1 MTAQLIDGKAIAA
14 SLRQQIALRDADRRQ
29 QVLRAPWLAVILVG
43 SDPASQVYVS
53 HKRKDC
59 EEVGF
64 VSQAYDLP
72 AATAQDELMALI
84 DRLNDEPSIDG
95 ILVQLPL
102 PEHLDASLLLERI
115 RPDKDVDGFHPYNI
129 GRLAQRMPLL
139 RPCTPKGIMTLLHS
153 TGVDLYGMHAVVVG
167 ASNIVGRP
175 MAMELLLAGCTVTV
189 THRFT
194 KDLPL
199 HVGQADIIVVA
210 AGKPGLVHGEWVKPG
225 AIVIDV
231 GINRQADGKLIGD
244 VVYETALP
252 RAGWITP
259 VPGGVGPLTNAIL
272 LTHLMRAARDQAA
285 HLMPAGAS
293 SLQLGEPGTTR

>member
-1 MTAQLIDGKAIAA
+1 MTAKLIDGKAIAA
-14 SLRQQIALRDADRRQ
+14 NLRQQIAQRVAQRREQGLRT
-29 QVLRAPWLAVILVG
+29 PGLAVILVG

-64 VSQAYDLP
+64 ISQAYDLP
-72 AATAQDELMALI
+72 SETTQTELTDLI
-84 DRLNDEPSIDG
+84 DRLNDDPAIDG
-95 ILVQLPL
+95 ILLQLPL
-102 PEHLDASLLLERI
+102 PEHLESSSLLERI
-115 RPDKDVDGFHPYNI
+115 RPDKDVDGFHPYNV
-129 GRLAQRMPLL
+129 GRLAQRIPLL
-139 RPCTPKGIMTLLHS
+139 RPCTPKGIMTLLES
-153 TGVDLYGMHAVVVG
+153 TGVDLYGKDAVVVG

-194 KDLPL
+194 QDLAG
-199 HVGQADIIVVA
+199 HVGRADLVVVA
-210 AGKPGLVHGEWVKPG
+210 AGKPGLVKGEWIKQG

-231 GINRQADGKLIGD
+231 GINRQDDGKLVGD

-259 VPGGVGPLTNAIL
+259 VPGGVGPMTRACL
-272 LTHLMRAARDQAA
+272 LENTLYAAETL
-285 HLMPAGAS
+285 HS
-293 SLQLGEPGTTR
+293 

>member
-1 MTAQLIDGKAIAA
+1 MTAQLIDGKTIAA
-14 SLRQQIALRDADRRQ
+14 NIRQHIAKRVAERHSQ
-29 QVLRAPWLAVILVG
+29 NLRAPGLAVILVG

-64 VSQAYDLP
+64 LSVAHDLP
-72 AATAQDELMALI
+72 ADTSQKALMSLI
-84 DRLNDEPSIDG
+84 DSLNEDPTIDG

-102 PEHLDASLLLERI
+102 PRHLDASQLLERI

-139 RPCTPKGIMTLLHS
+139 QPCTPRGVMNLLQS
-153 TGVDLYGMHAVVVG
+153 TGIDLHGLDAVVVG

-175 MAMELLLAGCTVTV
+175 MALELLLAGCTVTV

-194 KDLPL
+194 RNLAEHVQRADL
-199 HVGQADIIVVA
+199 VVVA
-210 AGKPGLVHGEWVKPG
+210 TGITGLVKGDWIKKG

-231 GINRQADGKLIGD
+231 GINRQADGRLIGD
-244 VVYETALP
+244 VEFEPAAQ

-259 VPGGVGPLTNAIL
+259 VPGGVGPMTRACL
-272 LTHLMRAARDQAA
+272 LENTLYAAE
-285 HLMPAGAS
+285 
-293 SLQLGEPGTTR
+293 QLHA

>member
-14 SLRQQIALRDADRRQ
+14 RLRQRIAQRVAERRQ
-29 QVLRAPWLAVILVG
+29 QGLRTPGLAVILVG

-64 VSQAYDLP
+64 ISQAFDLP
-72 AATAQDELMALI
+72 DSTTQQALTDLI
-84 DRLNDEPSIDG
+84 DRLNDDATVDG
-95 ILVQLPL
+95 ILLQLPL
-102 PEHLDASLLLERI
+102 PEHLDASTLLERI
-115 RPDKDVDGFHPYNI
+115 RPDKDVDGFHPFNA
-129 GRLAQRMPLL
+129 GRLAQRIPLL
-139 RPCTPKGIMTLLHS
+139 RPCTPKGIMELLK
-153 TGVDLYGMHAVVVG
+153 TTEQDLYGMEAVVVG

-194 KDLPL
+194 KDLAS
-199 HVGQADIIVVA
+199 HVARADLVVVA
-210 AGKPGLVHGEWVKPG
+210 AGKPGLVKGEWVKPG

-231 GINRQADGKLIGD
+231 GINRQADGKLVGD

-259 VPGGVGPLTNAIL
+259 VPGGVGPMTRACL
-272 LTHLMRAARDQAA
+272 LENTLYAAE
-285 HLMPAGAS
+285 
-293 SLQLGEPGTTR
+293 SLHP